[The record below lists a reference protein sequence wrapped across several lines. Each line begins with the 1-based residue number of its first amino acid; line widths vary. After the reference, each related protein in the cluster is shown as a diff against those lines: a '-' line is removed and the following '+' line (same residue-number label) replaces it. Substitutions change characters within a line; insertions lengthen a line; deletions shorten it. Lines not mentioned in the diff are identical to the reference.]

1 MNYLIIKNTIQ
12 DKYPYVS
19 FFLLCVLLVIIAL
32 ITIYGFKIKTPYSSS
47 ENRISHCNRLHH
59 CPPHNLHHHNHLYR

>member
-1 MNYLIIKNTIQ
+1 MNYLNIKNTLQ

-47 ENRISHCNRLHH
+47 EKSYKSL
-59 CPPHNLHHHNHLYR
+59 

>member
-1 MNYLIIKNTIQ
+1 MNYLNIKNTIQ

-19 FFLLCVLLVIIAL
+19 FFLLCILLVIISI

-47 ENRISHCNRLHH
+47 DSSEKSYKSL
-59 CPPHNLHHHNHLYR
+59 